1 MCEMNRMNEHKK
13 RKYKL
18 PSIFIGIVA
27 ISVALGAVLVLDM
40 GNISGGFTPQNLKL
54 ANVNYDKYGVVATI
68 IISMGVFI
76 TTYLVQD
83 FSKEQKYQDDSFE
96 AMKLVLELMK
106 NSYLTLEKSDED
118 FLLELGRLKK
128 RNVECT
134 LSDNEIHFFQTYL
147 FNNYDKVIN
156 RYAASGL
163 LPTVLIEKY
172 IRHKILFGKFVVQ
185 YIRDDK
191 IYLKTADLIR
201 KQLLESLNIV
211 RDGTTCSERKKTI
224 DEIVQEITGN
234 TKIPER

>member
-18 PSIFIGIVA
+18 PGIFIGIVA
-27 ISVALGAVLVLDM
+27 ISVTLGAVLVLDM

-147 FNNYDKVIN
+147 FNVN
-156 RYAASGL
+156 A
-163 LPTVLIEKY
+163 P
-172 IRHKILFGKFVVQ
+172 
-185 YIRDDK
+185 
-191 IYLKTADLIR
+191 
-201 KQLLESLNIV
+201 
-211 RDGTTCSERKKTI
+211 
-224 DEIVQEITGN
+224 
-234 TKIPER
+234 